1 MKSEKMSNKKNGMR
15 IFSLILAVVV
25 WFYINAVV
33 RGGPQAYKDLKN
45 VEIQLMGDQLFLGK
59 NVVVVELDRRTIDLR
74 VKGPS
79 KVIEQLTRMDV
90 IAYVNISGLRPGRT
104 YSPVV
109 NFILPPNIEII
120 GAPALVRVEI
130 KDKNL

>member
-1 MKSEKMSNKKNGMR
+1 MNSKKIAHKKIGMR
-15 IFSLILAVVV
+15 IFSLILAIVV
-25 WFYINAVV
+25 WFYINSAV
-33 RGGPQAYKDLKN
+33 RGGPQAYKDLKD
-45 VEIQLMGDQLFLGK
+45 VEIQLMGEQLFLGK
-59 NVVVVELDRRTIDLR
+59 NVVAVEMERSAINLR

-79 KVIEQLTRMDV
+79 KVIEQLTRTDV

-109 NFILPPNIEII
+109 NFILPPKIEII

>member
-1 MKSEKMSNKKNGMR
+1 MR
-15 IFSLILAVVV
+15 VFSLILAIVV

-33 RGGPQAYKDLKN
+33 RGGPQAYKDLKD

-59 NVVVVELDRRTIDLR
+59 NVVVVELDSRTIDLR

-90 IAYVNISGLRPGRT
+90 IAYVNISGLRPGKT

>member
-1 MKSEKMSNKKNGMR
+1 MKSDKKAHKKLGMR
-15 IFSLILAVVV
+15 IFSLILAIVV

-33 RGGPQAYKDLKN
+33 RGGPQAYKDLKD
-45 VEIQLMGDQLFLGK
+45 VEIQLLGEQLFLGK
-59 NVVVVELDRRTIDLR
+59 NVVEVELERRTIDLR

-90 IAYVNISGLRPGRT
+90 IAYVNIGGLRPGRT

>member
-1 MKSEKMSNKKNGMR
+1 MKPDKIAHKKTGTK
-15 IFSLILAVVV
+15 IGSLILAIVV
-25 WFYINAVV
+25 WFYINGVV
-33 RGGPQAYKDLKN
+33 RGGPQAYKDLKE
-45 VEIQLMGDQLFLGK
+45 VEIQLMGEQFFLGK
-59 NVVVVELDRRTIDLR
+59 NVVVVELERRTIDLR

-79 KVIEQLTRMDV
+79 KIVEQLTRMDV

-109 NFILPPNIEII
+109 SFILPPNIEII
-120 GAPALVRVEI
+120 GAPSLIRVEI

>member
-1 MKSEKMSNKKNGMR
+1 MKPEKISHKKSGMK
-15 IFSLILAVVV
+15 IFSLILAIVV

-33 RGGPQAYKDLKN
+33 RGGPQAYKDLKD
-45 VEIQLMGDQLFLGK
+45 VEIQIMGEQLFLGK
-59 NVVVVELDRRTIDLR
+59 NVVEVELERRTIDLR

-79 KVIEQLTRMDV
+79 KVIDQLTRRDV
-90 IAYVNISGLRPGRT
+90 TAYVNISGLRSGRT

-109 NFILPPNIEII
+109 NFVLPPRIEII

>member
-1 MKSEKMSNKKNGMR
+1 MKPEKISHKKSGM
-15 IFSLILAVVV
+15 IIVSLILAIVI
-25 WFYINAVV
+25 WFYINAVL
-33 RGGPQAYKDLKN
+33 RGGPQAYKDLKD
-45 VEIQLMGDQLFLGK
+45 VEIQIMGEQLFLGK
-59 NVVVVELDRRTIDLR
+59 NVVLVELDSRTIDVR

-79 KVIEQLTRMDV
+79 KVIEQLTRSDV
-90 IAYVNISGLRPGRT
+90 IAYVNISGLRSGRT

-109 NFILPPNIEII
+109 NFVLPPNIEII

>member
-1 MKSEKMSNKKNGMR
+1 MKSEKISHKKSGTI
-15 IFSLILAVVV
+15 IFSLILAIVV

-33 RGGPQAYKDLKN
+33 RGGPQAYKDLKD
-45 VEIQLMGDQLFLGK
+45 VEIQIMGEQLFLGK
-59 NVVVVELDRRTIDLR
+59 NVVVVELESRTIDLR
-74 VKGPS
+74 AKGPS
-79 KVIEQLTRMDV
+79 KVIEHLTRSDV
-90 IAYVNISGLRPGRT
+90 AAYVNISGLRSGRT

-120 GAPALVRVEI
+120 GAPVLVRVEI

>member
-1 MKSEKMSNKKNGMR
+1 MSNKKFGMR
-15 IFSLILAVVV
+15 IFSLILAIVV
-25 WFYINAVV
+25 WFYINNVV
-33 RGGPQAYKDLKN
+33 RGGPQAYKDLKD
-45 VEIQLMGDQLFLGK
+45 VEILLMGDQLFLGK
-59 NVVVVELDRRTIDLR
+59 NLFVVELERRTIDLR

-79 KVIEQLTRMDV
+79 KVIEQLTRKDV
-90 IAYVNISGLRPGRT
+90 AAYVNISGLRPGRT

-130 KDKNL
+130 KDRNL

>member
-1 MKSEKMSNKKNGMR
+1 MKSEKISHKKSGMR
-15 IFSLILAVVV
+15 IFSLILAIVV

-33 RGGPQAYKDLKN
+33 RGGPQAYKDLKD
-45 VEIQLMGDQLFLGK
+45 VEIQVMGEQLVLGK
-59 NVVVVELDRRTIDLR
+59 NVVVVELDSRTMDLR

-79 KVIEQLTRMDV
+79 KVIEQLTRSDV
-90 IAYVNISGLRPGRT
+90 TPYVNISGLRPGRT

>member
-1 MKSEKMSNKKNGMR
+1 MKSEKMTNKKSGMR
-15 IFSLILAVVV
+15 IFSLILAIVV
-25 WFYINAVV
+25 WFYINTVV
-33 RGGPQAYKDLKN
+33 RGGPQAYKNLKD

-59 NVVVVELDRRTIDLR
+59 NVVVVELERRTMDLR

-90 IAYVNISGLRPGRT
+90 AAYVNISGLRPGRT

>member
-1 MKSEKMSNKKNGMR
+1 MKSEKMSHKKLGMR
-15 IFSLILAVVV
+15 ISSLILAIVV
-25 WFYINAVV
+25 WFYINSVL
-33 RGGPQAYKDLKN
+33 RGGPQAYKDLKD
-45 VEIQLMGDQLFLGK
+45 VEIQLMGEQLFLGK
-59 NVVVVELDRRTIDLR
+59 NVVVVDLERRTIDLR

-90 IAYVNISGLRPGRT
+90 TAYVNISGLRPGRT

-120 GAPALVRVEI
+120 GAPTLVRVEI